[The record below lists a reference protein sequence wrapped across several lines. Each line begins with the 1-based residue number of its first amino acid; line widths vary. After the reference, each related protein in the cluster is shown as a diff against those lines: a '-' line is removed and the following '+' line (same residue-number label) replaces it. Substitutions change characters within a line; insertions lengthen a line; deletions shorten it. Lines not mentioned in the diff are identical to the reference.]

1 MSRPCKGKNL
11 PSVKHGDEGT
21 DAGMFGDITRLRSRT
36 QRSSYPGM
44 KFQKW
49 EKLSTSKYTEKSL
62 IPDFARAMNKRSRAQ
77 GVIADKLRTE
87 SENKQSRAQG
97 CAERIPSLLET

>member
-21 DAGMFGDITRLRSRT
+21 YARMFGDITRLGSGT
-36 QRSSYPGM
+36 QCSLYPGM

-49 EKLSTSKYTEKSL
+49 EKLPASEYTEKDGILAGVITGRLRIENGSK
-62 IPDFARAMNKRSRAQ
+62 PSRA
-77 GVIADKLRTE
+77 R
-87 SENKQSRAQG
+87 G
-97 CAERIPSLLET
+97 CAKRTLFSLET